1 MHQLVG
7 ATLLCWIQPQ
17 QDWSCALGMFLQ
29 KVFDSAG
36 RRLSSTP
43 HIKHLL
49 ASDLLPWCGPI
60 WQQTCMWSSIRGN
73 LRAKLN
79 TALVGGSVLS
89 LCVSSTVQLTS
100 WTITDTSKYE
110 KIGWLQCY
118 QTLHT
123 ERVMARRRKCTAEIS
138 GVSANAQRFNTYGRS
153 YWPCHIY

>member
-17 QDWSCALGMFLQ
+17 QDWSCALGMLFLQ

-36 RRLSSTP
+36 GHLSSTP

-49 ASDLLPWCGPI
+49 ASDLPCCPI
-60 WQQTCMWSSIRGN
+60 WHQTCMWSSSRGS
-73 LRAKLN
+73 LRAKVN
-79 TALVGGSVLS
+79 TALVGSSVLS

-100 WTITDTSKYE
+100 WTMTNSQASMKRSDD
-110 KIGWLQCY
+110 Y

-123 ERVMARRRKCTAEIS
+123 ERVMARPRCTAEIS